1 MDNENANRV
10 EEIAEEN
17 FGNSDYFK
25 SFFDTLSKLRQN
37 KEYCD
42 FSLEVGDEIIYVHR
56 VALAI
61 ASPFFA
67 TMFNCDMKEK
77 AEARLKLDKK
87 EATAVKIIVD
97 YIYGGK
103 LVLTENNILSVASM
117 SDFFQIEWVKKQCMN
132 FLKRNLKP
140 NNCLQIR
147 KFADKSSFK
156 ELYDYSQ
163 KYVLNQFDKLIN
175 QEGLLQLSFE
185 EIRELLMDEQLSV
198 KFEDNSYKAAAN
210 WITYNI
216 EERKVHLTD
225 LMERIPFAFVR
236 TEFLRDRIANETL
249 LKDDLQCN
257 QFLIQ
262 AFAYQTTPV
271 IRRSLFWNETKK
283 SPKNRNEK
291 FKIMLAGG
299 VDLKTK
305 SARFACNV
313 YDIIN
318 SKIFP
323 MGNMNSYRW
332 AHSLISLE
340 GVLYSVGGYAN
351 GPLTSAE
358 IYSSSSKKWSNIASM
373 NNARYNF
380 GMCAY
385 KDVIYVVGG
394 YQNSSVENYTPATGK
409 WCTCANTPENY
420 IFCNRAASM
429 ENSIYSL
436 GRGSDGITACIR
448 FDPREGEWYKFNEMP
463 RGLHP
468 EERFELVSYG
478 RSLFCVTEDG
488 TSLDVRNK
496 EWQSIPSMLTKRAN
510 FSAAILA
517 DDIYVFGGELKK
529 TSQISE
535 YVKAVERYN
544 IHDNE
549 WTVVDSMEI
558 EFSSGAAALLSSDFN
573 FE

>member
-1 MDNENANRV
+1 MANENANRV
-10 EEIAEEN
+10 EQIVEGNFEN
-17 FGNSDYFK
+17 SNYFN

-42 FSLEVGDEIIYVHR
+42 FSLEVGEVTIYVHK

-77 AEARLKLDKK
+77 AESRLKLEKK
-87 EATAVKIIVD
+87 EATAVKTIVD

-103 LVLTENNILSVASM
+103 LVLTENNILSVSSM
-117 SDFFQIEWVKKQCMN
+117 SDFFQIEWVKKKCMD
-132 FLKRNLKP
+132 FLKSNLKP

-147 KFADKSSFK
+147 KFADKPSFK
-156 ELYDYSQ
+156 ELYDYSH

-175 QEGLLQLSFE
+175 QEGLMRLSFE

-198 KFEDNSYKAAAN
+198 KFEDNSYKAATN
-210 WITYNI
+210 WIKYNI

-225 LMERIPFAFVR
+225 LMELIPFAFVR
-236 TEFLRDRIANETL
+236 SEFLRDHIANETL
-249 LKDDLQCN
+249 LKNDLQCN

-271 IRRSLFWNETKK
+271 VRRSLFWSQAKK
-283 SPKNRNEK
+283 PPKNRNEK
-291 FKIMLAGG
+291 FRMVLAGG
-299 VDLKTK
+299 VDLNTMSPRKV
-305 SARFACNV
+305 CNV
-313 YDIIN
+313 YDVIN
-318 SKIFP
+318 SKLFS
-323 MGNMNSYRW
+323 MANMISPRW
-332 AHSLISLE
+332 AHSLISLK
-340 GVLYSVGGYAN
+340 GVLYSVGGHVN
-351 GPLTSAE
+351 PLTSAE
-358 IYSSSSKKWSNIASM
+358 IYSSSSKQWSGIASM

-394 YQNSSVENYTPATGK
+394 YQNSSVENYTPATNK
-409 WCTCANTPENY
+409 WHTCANTPVNY
-420 IFCNRAASM
+420 IFCNRAVPM

-436 GRGSDGITACIR
+436 GRGSDGITTCIR
-448 FDPREGEWYKFNEMP
+448 FDPRDGQWCKFNEMP

-468 EERFELVSYG
+468 EERFEVVPYD
-478 RSLFCVTEDG
+478 RSLFCVTENG
-488 TSLDVRNK
+488 ASLDLRNNK
-496 EWQSIPSMLTKRAN
+496 WESMPSMLSKRTD
-510 FSAAILA
+510 FSAVIIA

-529 TSQISE
+529 SSQISE

-549 WTVVDSMEI
+549 WAGVDLMEI
-558 EFSSGAAALLSSDFN
+558 EFSRGAATLLSNDFN
-573 FE
+573 LD